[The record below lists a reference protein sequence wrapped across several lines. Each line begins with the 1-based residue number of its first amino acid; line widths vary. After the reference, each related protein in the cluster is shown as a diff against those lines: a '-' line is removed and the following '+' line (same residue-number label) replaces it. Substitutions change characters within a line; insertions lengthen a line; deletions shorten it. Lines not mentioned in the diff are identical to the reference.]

1 MPITEKIQVILA
13 LILLLSGLYIQYSGL
28 VTGMTVY
35 FILGM
40 LWILGYMLMYRT
52 TVIISNERI
61 YSIVLLASIVYVS
74 VTIIEGTVFGWGLN
88 TIDTRPIGILVNL
101 SRFIPYVLFVESLRS
116 YIAHIVGFKFKKNS
130 SIIPLIAA
138 IFTILYIPLGK
149 LINPPTTTLSLIKLI
164 ARTIMP
170 TYALSILLTYLSYI
184 GGSLASTILLVMVNL
199 PQFISPIL
207 PATPWFLEGFTNTV
221 LFLLFTLMIVNTRM
235 ELTKPLRLRG
245 ISKREVMGILAYML
259 SLTIILSFIATET
272 RPYVIVSGSMEPTIS
287 LGDIAIVKKIRN
299 VSQVGLGDI
308 IAFKFG
314 DEVVMH
320 RIVAIEQESNIPV
333 FVTKGDANRDIDPWV
348 VEPDKIIGKVVYVI
362 PKLGI
367 PLIYALMYLNNPFT
381 ILGIV
386 VVVLLYTYIPR
397 IKSYRLRRRGSV
409 L

>member
-1 MPITEKIQVILA
+1 MPITGKIQVILA

-28 VTGMTVY
+28 VTGVTMY

-40 LWILGYMLMYRT
+40 LWLLGYMLMYRT
-52 TVIISNERI
+52 TVIISNGRI
-61 YSIVLLASIVYVS
+61 YSIVLLASIIYVS
-74 VTIIEGTVFGWGLN
+74 VSIIEGTIFGWGLN

-116 YIAHIVGFKFKKNS
+116 YIVHMVGFKFKKNNL
-130 SIIPLIAA
+130 IIPLIAA

-149 LINPPTTTLSLIKLI
+149 LVNPPTTTLSLIKLI

-184 GGSLASTILLVMVNL
+184 GGSLASTILLAVVNL

-235 ELTKPLRLRG
+235 ELAKPLRLRG
-245 ISKREVMGILAYML
+245 ISKREVVGILAYVL

-272 RPYVIVSGSMEPTIS
+272 RPYVIVSGSMEPTVS

-320 RIVAIEQESNIPV
+320 RVVVIEQESGIPV

-362 PKLGI
+362 PKLGV
-367 PLIYALMYLNNPFT
+367 PLVYALMYLNNPFA
-381 ILGIV
+381 ILGII

>member
-1 MPITEKIQVILA
+1 MQITEKIQVVLA

-28 VTGMTVY
+28 VTGITVY

-116 YIAHIVGFKFKKNS
+116 YIVHIVGFKFKKNS
-130 SIIPLIAA
+130 LIIPLIAA

-184 GGSLASTILLVMVNL
+184 GGSLASTTLLVMVNL

-299 VSQVGLGDI
+299 ASQVGLGDI

>member
-1 MPITEKIQVILA
+1 MPVTEKIQVILA

-35 FILGM
+35 FILGV
-40 LWILGYMLMYRT
+40 LWLLGYMLMYRT
-52 TVIISNERI
+52 TVIISNVRI

-116 YIAHIVGFKFKKNS
+116 YIVHIVGFKFKKNS
-130 SIIPLIAA
+130 LIILLIAA

-149 LINPPTTTLSLIKLI
+149 LVNPPTTTLSLIKLI

-386 VVVLLYTYIPR
+386 AVVLLYTYIPR

-409 L
+409 S

>member
-1 MPITEKIQVILA
+1 MQITEKIQVVLA

-28 VTGMTVY
+28 VTGITVY

-116 YIAHIVGFKFKKNS
+116 YIVHIVGFKFKKNS
-130 SIIPLIAA
+130 LIIPLIAA

-184 GGSLASTILLVMVNL
+184 GGSLASTTLLVMVNL